1 MDNATW
7 YVYIEQQRRDARAAV
22 PSSGRTTRVAK
33 IVFRAKGTALLNKS
47 TILSETG
54 ISPDAVVAS
63 ARLAGAGLANAGKAG
78 ASSPVC
84 HCGRLLNKSIG

>member
-22 PSSGRTTRVAK
+22 PSSGRTTRAAK
-33 IVFRAKGTALLNKS
+33 IVFGAKGTALLNKS
-47 TILSETG
+47 TILSEAG

-63 ARLAGAGLANAGKAG
+63 ARLAGAGLTNAGKAG